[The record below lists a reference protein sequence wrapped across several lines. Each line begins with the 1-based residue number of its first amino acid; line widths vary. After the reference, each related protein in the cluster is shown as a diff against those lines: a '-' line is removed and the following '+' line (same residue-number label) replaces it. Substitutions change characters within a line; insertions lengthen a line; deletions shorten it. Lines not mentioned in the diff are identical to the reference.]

1 LASRTRPAKDHVL
14 DVLATA
20 GTAVFAFRIDDEQEI
35 IPFRI
40 SSRITGKEGKSLR
53 LFFAACE
60 QGVFRLA
67 G

>member
-1 LASRTRPAKDHVL
+1 
-14 DVLATA
+14 VLATA

-40 SSRITGKEGKSLR
+40 SSRITGKEGKPLR
-53 LFFAACE
+53 LFFAVCE